1 MLGACYLRRRHLS
14 NTPARTVKWR
24 IKKFD
29 GLAYSPKEPLG
40 WSDTPFGRGH
50 RSARSAGYVSTRE
63 AGASRTGRWFNFQ
76 EISNMALTLNTNID
90 SLIAQN
96 NLTGSQALLSQSLT
110 RLSSGLRINS
120 AADDAAGLAISQN
133 FTTQINGTNQAI
145 NNANDAVSEAQ
156 TAGGALSTIV
166 NNLQSIRTLAVE
178 AANGSNSA
186 SDRAAL
192 DAQVQQQIA
201 EITQIA
207 QQTSFN
213 GTSVLNG
220 SAGSTTYQVGANVGD
235 TIAVNLTQG
244 VQASQIGQYA
254 TSTTNVTTTALT
266 TGALTLQVGNNA
278 AVAIGAAVAG
288 SVNATGQAANSAY
301 AAAAAI
307 NQAGVV
313 GLTATASTT
322 ESTAAAATVTAG
334 TSGGTYGLSING
346 IQVFGSGGTALAA
359 NATLSQT
366 ALQTAINA
374 VSSQTGVTAS
384 TSAATGF
391 LVLTAA
397 DGSNVSE
404 TETLTGTVAGGLA
417 FAATGVAHLQ
427 QGQLTIS
434 ASSPITVGGT
444 APTSVGLTAA
454 SVISASTGVLSTANV
469 LTVAAANSTIQ
480 SVNSALATV
489 SAFQSQL
496 GAIQNRFT
504 AAVNNLTATGQNLT
518 QSRSTI
524 EDANFAQ
531 ETANLTQAQV
541 LEQAGISVLAQA
553 NQQPQLI
560 LKLLQ

>member
-1 MLGACYLRRRHLS
+1 
-14 NTPARTVKWR
+14 
-24 IKKFD
+24 
-29 GLAYSPKEPLG
+29 
-40 WSDTPFGRGH
+40 
-50 RSARSAGYVSTRE
+50 
-63 AGASRTGRWFNFQ
+63 
-76 EISNMALTLNTNID
+76 MALTLNTNID
-90 SLIAQN
+90 SLVAQN
-96 NLTGSQALLSQSLT
+96 NLSGSQALLSQSLQ

-120 AADDAAGLAISQN
+120 AADDAAGLAISQG

-192 DAQVQQQIA
+192 NSQVQQQIA

-213 GTSVLNG
+213 GTNVLNG
-220 SAGSTTYQVGANVGD
+220 SAGTTLYQVGANVGD
-235 TIAVNLTQG
+235 TIAVSLTQG

-254 TSTTNVTTTALT
+254 SSTTNVTTTALAS
-266 TGALTLQVGNNA
+266 GDLTLQVGNNA
-278 AVAIGAAVAG
+278 AVAIGGAVAG
-288 SVNATGQAANSAY
+288 SNNATGQAANSAY

-313 GLTATASTT
+313 GLTATATTT
-322 ESTAAAATVTAG
+322 ESTTAAATVTAG
-334 TSGGTYGLSING
+334 TAGGTYGLSING
-346 IQVFGSGGTALAA
+346 IAVFGSGGTALGDG
-359 NATLSQT
+359 ATLSQT

-374 VSSQTGVTAS
+374 VSAQTGVTAS
-384 TSAATGF
+384 TSATNGD
-391 LVLTAA
+391 LVLSAA
-397 DGSNVSE
+397 DGSNIV
-404 TETLTGTVAGGLA
+404 TQETLTGVTGGLGLA
-417 FAATGVAHLQ
+417 DTAAALTT
-427 QGQLTIS
+427 QGQLTLS
-434 ASSPITVGGT
+434 ASSAITVGGT
-444 APTSVGLTAA
+444 AATAVGLTNG
-454 SVISASTGVLSTANV
+454 SVIAASTGVLSTANV
-469 LTVAAANSTIQ
+469 LTVAGANSTIQ
-480 SVNSALATV
+480 SVDSALATV

-504 AAVNNLTATGQNLT
+504 AAVSNLTSTSQNLT

-553 NQQPQLI
+553 NQEPQLI
-560 LKLLQ
+560 LKLLS